1 MRRTDAAA
9 PEPRRVDRTLIAAG
23 ALSALAAF
31 AHLGCI
37 AFGAPWYRALGAG
50 EPMARAAAAGH
61 LYPTLLTLA
70 IAAVL
75 AVWSL
80 YAFSAAG
87 AVRRLPLLRTALC
100 AITAV
105 YLARGLAVAPVMA
118 AFPGRSA
125 AFWWWSS
132 GICLAIGLVHLA
144 GLIQAWPS
152 LRRR

>member
-1 MRRTDAAA
+1 MSRTEAAA
-9 PEPRRVDRTLIAAG
+9 PEPGRINRALVAAG
-23 ALSALAAF
+23 ALSALAAI

-50 EPMARAAAAGH
+50 EAMARAAAAGS
-61 LYPTLLTLA
+61 LYPTRVTLA

-75 AVWSL
+75 ALWSL

-87 AVRRLPLLRTALC
+87 ALRRLPLLRTALC
-100 AITAV
+100 AIAAV
-105 YLARGLAVAPVMA
+105 YLARGLAVVPVMA
-118 AFPGRSA
+118 ALPGRDA

-132 GICLAIGLVHLA
+132 GICLAIGLIHLV
-144 GLIQAWPS
+144 GLIQVWPS